1 MSMKKQVITI
11 IDAPHVSLAENEK
24 AGEAL
29 LKFFRALGWNGDDYL
44 DPSKMRTTKDVYNR
58 LYDVMYDR
66 CPEPVGV
73 GMIMVNRGP
82 GTDDHVRPGKVHL
95 LDGWVTPAESKE
107 GDGINGFQQQ
117 AV

>member
-1 MSMKKQVITI
+1 MSKQVITI
-11 IDAPHVSLAENEK
+11 ADAPDISLAENEM

-44 DPSKMRTTKDVYNR
+44 DPSKIRTTKDVYSR
-58 LYDVMYDR
+58 LYDVMYEK
-66 CPEPVGV
+66 CPDSMGIS
-73 GMIMVNRGP
+73 MLMVNNGP
-82 GTDDHVRPGKVHL
+82 GTDDFVPPEKVCL
-95 LDGWVTPAESKE
+95 YEGWVTPVEVKE